1 MKLEDSLQ
9 IRIINPLRKD
19 LRNREMYASGDLE
32 KSIDFNIKESP
43 GEIEVS
49 IVANDYIQ
57 RLQDGAEP
65 NEIPIPTIAELTRWI
80 DNKGLDLNP
89 YAVQKSI
96 IKQGTMVYRIG
107 GTTVVSDVINTNT
120 FKQIIKDITPDIKA
134 KTKSEW
140 QLLFKKNR

>member
-9 IRIINPLRKD
+9 IRIINPLRQD

-32 KSIDFNIKESP
+32 RSIDFNIKEST

-134 KTKSEW
+134 KIKSEW

>member
-9 IRIINPLRKD
+9 IRIINPLKQD

-32 KSIDFNIKESP
+32 KSIDFVIKEST

>member
-9 IRIINPLRKD
+9 IRIINPLRQD

-32 KSIDFNIKESP
+32 KSIDFVIKESP